1 MLSPPNNSNLW
12 PPKHQAATQFIHQ
25 ATERLTDL
33 EQGHNTSRF
42 MFDKH
47 TVYRYICRISNAL
60 SILIEI
66 ISTQLLFYYKHTVY
80 TYICRISNALSILI
94 EIIST
99 QLLFYYKHTVYRYI
113 CRITNALSILIK
125 IISTQYY
132 CVVGIYPNQQFL
144 QWSKLVTGCIN
155 LLLGDCC

>member
-12 PPKHQAATQFIHQ
+12 PPKHQAGTQFIHC

-60 SILIEI
+60 SILIKI
-66 ISTQLLFYYKHTVY
+66 ISTQLLFYYKHT
-80 TYICRISNALSILI
+80 L
-94 EIIST
+94 
-99 QLLFYYKHTVYRYI
+99 YRYI
-113 CRITNALSILIK
+113 CRISNALSILIK

-132 CVVGIYPNQQFL
+132 CVVGIYPNQH
-144 QWSKLVTGCIN
+144 STLVKTRDWMYQPTTRGLFANSN
-155 LLLGDCC
+155 LLAKPALHL